1 MKKGI
6 IAIVALA
13 AAAGISIGAFFAVKS
28 KSEKETKQ
36 EEISAADNVL
46 FELDENTLTKIQI
59 DNSDG
64 NYTAELTD
72 GIWKMTDSTDNVFDL
87 KQDVFSGICTFI
99 SNLTADTSYGE
110 ANDENKQKYG
120 LSDPYTITVYDG
132 DNSHVLYIGDLSP
145 TGDYYYAYTSEK
157 NNIYA
162 ISASDGESLIFDRI
176 GLKNDSFVPYTD
188 NEIVG
193 MTLKKDGNVV
203 YNLTFDKATGLW
215 NLPEEYSMLTV
226 NQTKPANMVTLITRL
241 TAEIMYPES
250 DDDIKTFNFDKPAAE
265 FIVTGADGT
274 QRTIL
279 MSHFGNDSKTY
290 THTYMT
296 DSKQVEVYFT
306 SDLKF
311 IDYEVF
317 DFITQSVEN
326 ANMYSITDFEINCSE
341 LSDKFTFD
349 STSMKAECRGTEIDL
364 NNAELKSYF
373 ETFYNT
379 FSYLN
384 ITGID
389 IEAEPKLEDPV
400 FSVKYTFKDGT
411 STAIDLVS
419 AGNESECYIFANG
432 EYTGTLTDPSFMT
445 GTYSMLSAYENLC
458 KQSDL
463 TPNN

>member
-6 IAIVALA
+6 IALVALA
-13 AAAGISIGAFFAVKS
+13 AAAGISMASFFAIKS
-28 KSEKETKQ
+28 KSEKETRQ
-36 EEISAADNVL
+36 EEISAADKVL
-46 FELDENTLTKIQI
+46 FELDEASLTKIRI

-64 NYTAELTD
+64 SYTAEYTD
-72 GIWKMTDSTDNVFDL
+72 NSWKMTDSSDDVFDL

-99 SNLTADTSYGE
+99 SNLTAHDSYGE

-120 LSDPYTITVYDG
+120 LNDPYTITVFSG
-132 DNSHVLYIGDLSP
+132 DESHTLYIGDISP

-176 GLKNDSFVPYTD
+176 NLKNDSFVPYTD
-188 NEIVG
+188 NDIVG
-193 MTLKKDGNVV
+193 MTLKKNGDVV
-203 YNLTFDKATGLW
+203 YDLTFDTNAGLW
-215 NLPEEYSMLTV
+215 QLPEEYSMLTV
-226 NQTKPANMVTLITRL
+226 NQTKPSNMVTLITRL

-250 DDDIKTFNFDKPAAE
+250 DDDMETFNFDEPAAE

-279 MSHFGNDSKTY
+279 MSHFGSEAKTY

-296 DSKQVEVYFT
+296 DSKQVEVYYA

-326 ANMYSITDFEINCSE
+326 ANMYSITNFEINCSG

-349 STSMKAECRGTEIDL
+349 SASMKAECRGTEIDL

-389 IEAEPKLEDPV
+389 IDAEPKLEEPV
-400 FSVKYTFKDGT
+400 FTAKYTFKDGG
-411 STAIDLVS
+411 SSVIDLVS
-419 AGNESECYIFANG
+419 TGNDNDCYIFIDG
-432 EYTGTLTDPSFMT
+432 EYTGTITDLSFMS

-458 KQSDL
+458 RQSDL